1 MNTQTHV
8 LLAAAIVGGIA
19 HRLISADT
27 REAPSSAESLQ
38 QGYIYIAI
46 VVGALLPDLSLFIMF
61 GYAMLTGV
69 PSSVIWSEMYYADF
83 WQWLGALSNSIPVY
97 LTLSI
102 LSTAYLRSGIN
113 KLKAS
118 AELQAS
124 QFDRRLQK
132 IGYIVLT
139 LSLAALAHCL
149 TDLPL
154 HHDDGHPHFWP
165 ISNRIY
171 ASPVSYWDVRHHAL
185 IWVPIECIAGLL
197 LVAVIWRRKPAL
209 WVKGLLALAATSYAA
224 LTVFFFT
231 SH

>member
-8 LLAAAIVGGIA
+8 LLAAAIVGSIA
-19 HRLISADT
+19 HRLTAVDNRGTPAST
-27 REAPSSAESLQ
+27 GVFQ
-38 QGYIYIAI
+38 QRYIYIAI
-46 VVGALLPDLSLFIMF
+46 VFGALLPDLSLFVMF
-61 GYAMLTGV
+61 GYAMLTGI

-97 LTLSI
+97 LTLSA
-102 LSTAYLRSGIN
+102 LSAAYLRAATYKQQSTTNLQTSQSGIRFY
-113 KLKAS
+113 K
-118 AELQAS
+118 
-124 QFDRRLQK
+124 F
-132 IGYIVLT
+132 GCVVLT

-165 ISNRIY
+165 ISNWIY
-171 ASPVSYWDVRHHAL
+171 ASPVSYWDVRHNAFF
-185 IWVPIECIAGLL
+185 WVPIECITGLV
-197 LVAVIWRRKPAL
+197 LVAVIWRRKPTL
-209 WVKGLLALAATSYAA
+209 WIKGLLALAAASYAA